1 MKLSSNHQNFSK
13 ILCLVISTLAILLPA
28 CQPGSKNSGSSEPS
42 KPNIIFILAD
52 DLGYGDLGCYG
63 QEKIKTPNLDKLASQ
78 GITFTQ
84 HYAGSTVCAPS
95 RASLMTGYHTGHT
108 VVRGNRPM
116 KPEGQ
121 YPMPDST
128 VTVAELLKDA
138 GYVTGAMGKWGLGGP
153 GSTGDPVN
161 QGFDL
166 FFGYN
171 CQREAH
177 FFYPEHLWRNTEKV
191 ILPENAGGKK
201 EIYSHD
207 LIAEEALNF
216 IKGNNDKPFFLYIPF
231 TIPHAELAV
240 PENSL
245 NEYKGKFP
253 EEPFPGAHY
262 GAQEFPKAAYA
273 GMVSRMDADIGRI
286 MELLDELNLSENTL
300 VIFTSDNGP
309 HHEGGNDPDF
319 FDSNG
324 PLRGIKRDLYEGGI
338 RVPFIARWTGKI
350 KPETETSHIS
360 AFWDLL
366 PTACEI
372 AGTEAPENIDGIS
385 YLPAMLGKEQKVHDY
400 LYWEFLEQGGKQA
413 VRKGDWKAVRLNVRK
428 NPGNPIELYNLSS
441 DTGEENNIADK
452 NPEIV
457 KMMGDIMEKARFEDT
472 LWTFIP
478 SQLK

>member
-1 MKLSSNHQNFSK
+1 MKLSGNHQNFSK
-13 ILCLVISTLAILLPA
+13 TLCLVISTLAILLPA
-28 CQPGSKNSGSSEPS
+28 CKPGSKDSGIAEPS

-108 VVRGNRPM
+108 VVRGNREM

-121 YPMPDST
+121 YHMPDST

-191 ILPENAGGKK
+191 TLHENTDAKK

-216 IKGNNDKPFFLYIPF
+216 IKGNKDKPFFLYIPF

-350 KPETETSHIS
+350 KPGTETGHIS

-385 YLPAMLGKEQKVHDY
+385 YLPAMLGQEQVVHDY
-400 LYWEFLEQGGKQA
+400 LYWEFIEQGGKQA
-413 VRKGDWKAVRLNVRK
+413 VRKGDWKAVRLNVKK
-428 NPGNPIELYNLSS
+428 NPESPIELYDLSS
-441 DTGEENNIADK
+441 DTEEEHNIADK

-457 KMMGDIMEKARFEDT
+457 KMMEDIMLKARFEDT
-472 LWTFIP
+472 LWSLIP
-478 SQLK
+478 SK

>member
-1 MKLSSNHQNFSK
+1 MKAYNKNIGIGLS
-13 ILCLVISTLAILLPA
+13 CISFLLPA
-28 CQPGSKNSGSSEPS
+28 CFHGPGKSGQEEHI

-63 QEKIKTPNLDKLASQ
+63 QEKIKTPNLDKLASR
-78 GITFTQ
+78 GIIFTQ

-138 GYVTGAMGKWGLGGP
+138 GYVTGALGKWGLGGP
-153 GSTGDPVN
+153 GSEGDPVN

-207 LIAEEALNF
+207 MIAEEALNF
-216 IKGNNDKPFFLYIPF
+216 IKENKDKPFFLYIPF

-286 MELLDELNLSENTL
+286 MELLNELNLSENTL

-338 RVPFIARWTGKI
+338 RVPFIARWTRKI
-350 KPETETSHIS
+350 KPGTETSHIS

-385 YLPAMLGKEQKVHDY
+385 YLPAMLGQEQVVHDY

-413 VRKGDWKAVRLNVRK
+413 VRKGDWKAVRLNVKK
-428 NPGNPIELYNLSS
+428 NPESPIELYDLSS

-457 KMMGDIMEKARFEDT
+457 KMMEDIMEKARFEDT
-472 LWTFIP
+472 IWSLIP
-478 SQLK
+478 SQIK